1 MSNEQMKTEIETLE
15 TLLRQKE
22 ELEKKIA
29 QQQKT
34 ERNKRIKNIV
44 ADMAKFNITIQ
55 DLEEALNKKQ
65 NVIIR
70 FINPETGATWTG
82 IGKRPKWIV
91 EAEKAGKNIEDFAV
105 K

>member
-1 MSNEQMKTEIETLE
+1 MSNEQMKTETLE
-15 TLLRQKE
+15 TLLQQKE

-55 DLEEALNKKQ
+55 DLEESLNKKQ
-65 NVIIR
+65 NVVIR

>member
-15 TLLRQKE
+15 TLLQQKE

-29 QQQKT
+29 QTKKT
-34 ERNKRIKNIV
+34 ERNKCIKNIV

-55 DLEEALNKKQ
+55 DLEGALNKK
-65 NVIIR
+65 NNAAIR
-70 FINPETGATWTG
+70 FINPETGATWAG

>member
-15 TLLRQKE
+15 TLLQQKE
-22 ELEKKIA
+22 ELEKRIA
-29 QQQKT
+29 QQKKT

-44 ADMAKFNITIQ
+44 ADMAKFNITVQ

-65 NVIIR
+65 NAVIR
-70 FINPETGATWTG
+70 YINPETGATWAG